1 MQLDF
6 TQLSSKFESFTSL
19 RPMPHKEYVEL
30 YIKAFY
36 LTEDKLEEWIKE
48 HKVRILI
55 LPNST
60 FDIFMTIK

>member
-6 TQLSSKFESFTSL
+6 TQLTSKFESFTSL

-36 LTEDKLEEWIKE
+36 LTEDKLEEWVKE
-48 HKVRILI
+48 HKVRIFFYF
-55 LPNST
+55 N
-60 FDIFMTIK
+60 